1 MTKKL
6 TYLLT
11 NFVLLGFLSATVIL
25 CYLYINSR
33 NDIWVNGE
41 KIEELV
47 TNIDDFYPGKQEEI
61 NYDVKNKGDYS
72 LSIAFREKDKD
83 AILNDYL
90 VVSIKTNDDYA
101 LTTGLKDVLGKG
113 RILVGDN
120 VRSVSFSYAL
130 PETAGNATQNQS
142 TSFYV
147 DLITKRKQ

>member
-11 NFVLLGFLSATVIL
+11 NFVLLGFLSVTVIL

-41 KIEELV
+41 KIDEQV
-47 TNIDDFYPGKQEEI
+47 IDIDGFYPGRQEEV
-61 NYDVKNKGDYS
+61 NYDVRNRGDYS

-90 VVSIKTNDDYA
+90 VVSIKTNDNYE
-101 LTTGLKDVLGKG
+101 LTTGLKDVLNKG
-113 RILVGDN
+113 RISVGDN

-130 PETAGNATQNQS
+130 PETADNATQNQS

-147 DLITKRKQ
+147 DLITRRKQ

>member
-11 NFVLLGFLSATVIL
+11 NFVLLGFLSATAIL

-41 KIEELV
+41 KIDEQV
-47 TNIDDFYPGKQEEI
+47 IDIDGFYPGKQEEI
-61 NYDVKNKGDYS
+61 SYDVRNKGDYS
-72 LSIAFREKDKD
+72 LSIAFREKDKG

-90 VVSIKTNDDYA
+90 VVSIKTNGDYE
-101 LTTGLKDVLGKG
+101 LTTGLKDVLNKE

-120 VRSVSFSYAL
+120 VKSVSFSYAL
-130 PETAGNATQNQS
+130 PETADNATQNQS

-147 DLITKRKQ
+147 DLITRRKQ

>member
-11 NFVLLGFLSATVIL
+11 NFVLLGFLSVTVIL

-41 KIEELV
+41 KIDEQV
-47 TNIDDFYPGKQEEI
+47 IDIDGFYPGRQEEVS
-61 NYDVKNKGDYS
+61 YDVRNKGDYS
-72 LSIAFREKDKD
+72 LSIAFREKDRG
-83 AILNDYL
+83 AVLNDYL
-90 VVSIKTNDDYA
+90 VVSVRTNDDYE
-101 LTTGLKDVLGKG
+101 LTAGLKDVLNKG
-113 RILVGDN
+113 RIPVGDN

-147 DLITKRKQ
+147 DLITRRKQ

>member
-11 NFVLLGFLSATVIL
+11 NFVLLGFLSVTVIL

-41 KIEELV
+41 KIDEQV
-47 TNIDDFYPGKQEEI
+47 IDIDGFYPGRQEEVS
-61 NYDVKNKGDYS
+61 YDVRNKGDYS
-72 LSIAFREKDKD
+72 LSIAFREKDRG
-83 AILNDYL
+83 AVLNDYL
-90 VVSIKTNDDYA
+90 VVSVKTNGNYE
-101 LTTGLKDVLGKG
+101 LTVGLKDVLNKG
-113 RILVGDN
+113 RISVGDN

-147 DLITKRKQ
+147 DLITRRKQ

>member
-11 NFVLLGFLSATVIL
+11 NFVLLGFLSATAIL
-25 CYLYINSR
+25 CYLYISSR
-33 NDIWVNGE
+33 NDIWADGE
-41 KIEELV
+41 KIDEQV
-47 TNIDDFYPGKQEEI
+47 IDIDGFYPGRQEEV
-61 NYDVKNKGDYS
+61 NYDVRNRGDYS
-72 LSIAFREKDKD
+72 LSIAFREKDRG

-90 VVSIKTNDDYA
+90 VVSVRTNGNYE
-101 LTTGLKDVLGKG
+101 LTAGLKDVLNKG
-113 RILVGDN
+113 RISVGDN

-147 DLITKRKQ
+147 DLITRRKQ